1 MIISRQALA
10 VSMLIV
16 AQAVLSIYQAA
27 SEVSVTSR
35 ATKSSHSSA
44 LWSMVSPALIATYFS
59 LIRWAVLPPL
69 LSAIPA
75 GRPLMSGS
83 LPEYRRSSL
92 TRMQTGLA
100 ASWSSAW
107 RPAWPASAFLC
118 RAMAPGSVSFG

>member
-1 MIISRQALA
+1 
-10 VSMLIV
+10 
-16 AQAVLSIYQAA
+16 
-27 SEVSVTSR
+27 
-35 ATKSSHSSA
+35 